1 MVKRVLI
8 KEKAIVITS
17 HTSGTELK
25 VFMKSLNGIK
35 KKTNIL
41 ILGAQARAGKVYA
54 TNFISYT

>member
-1 MVKRVLI
+1 
-8 KEKAIVITS
+8 
-17 HTSGTELK
+17 
-25 VFMKSLNGIK
+25 MKSLNGIK